1 MIQFE
6 NSLFRIKRAIFII
19 LLVHLLHPHLNAQ
32 ETVSKPVSS
41 TYVDELGVLRWTI
54 NDTPLSLFGVNYTT
68 PFAHAYRA
76 HQYLDIAHET
86 AIDEDVYHFARL
98 GLDAFRVHVWD
109 CEISD
114 TLGNLVENDH
124 LRLFDYLLYK
134 LKERGIKILLTPIA
148 YWGNGYPEPEEK
160 TPGFSTK
167 YGKGNCLTNPEAIRA
182 QENYLFQFV
191 NHVNQY
197 TNIAYKDDPDI
208 IAFEISNEPHH
219 EGTAEETTRFINL
232 MVAAIR
238 KSGCGKPVF
247 YNVSH
252 STHLAEAYYNA
263 DIQGGTFQWYPSG
276 LVKGHEISG
285 NFLPNVA
292 AYPIPFDTIANYSK
306 MTRVVYEY
314 DAADIGRSYIYP
326 YIAKTFRETG
336 FQFATHFAY
345 DPLHLA
351 YANTE
356 YQTHYMN
363 LVYAPQ
369 KALSLKIA
377 GEVFR
382 RLARNEK
389 AGTYPGDTV
398 FDAFRVSYKND
409 LAEMVTDEKFMY
421 TNHTRTKPPSP
432 DKLKH
437 IAGYGRS
444 PVISYEG
451 CGAYFLDRLEEGT
464 WRLEVMPDA
473 VWVRDPFERAS
484 PDKEVSVILRKKWP
498 MIINLPDLGAD
509 FNFTGLNKDNDQRET
524 AESNRID
531 IIPGTYLLTRKGTT
545 TKWTGSDQWENITL
559 NEFAAPAASCERTY
573 LLHEPLYEITAGR
586 PCHVEAK
593 VVSPGEPEKVT
604 IFVYGRRWRPE
615 IIEMKK
621 TSAYTYTGEID
632 TNLVQEGFLR
642 YYISVSQEGKNQT
655 FPCGKYGLPT
665 DWDFYDQQPY
675 EVRVVQPSSPV
686 CLFDAEKDGRRVY
699 GNSWFRVLPSR
710 NPGETILSMHVS
722 NLHSGEHHIA
732 ARFFFAGKTKGRHPD
747 LKSCSHLVLSGYSLN
762 EEPVIVQLGLVTD
775 LGFTYAGLLT
785 VDPGF
790 GVYNIELNHLK
801 KVRSVILPHTYPTFL
816 PFYCKNGPEGPFD
829 ITRAESV
836 HISIGPGIPESDFE
850 KSFGIAIERIY
861 MK

>member
-1 MIQFE
+1 MIQSG
-6 NSLFRIKRAIFII
+6 NALFRIKRAILII
-19 LLVHLLHPHLNAQ
+19 LLVHLLHPHLTAQ
-32 ETVSKPVSS
+32 ETDFKPGSS
-41 TYVDELGVLRWTI
+41 TYVDETGILRWTG
-54 NDTPLSLFGVNYTT
+54 NDAPLTLFGVNYTT

-76 HQYLDIAHET
+76 HQYLDIAHEK
-86 AIDEDVYHFARL
+86 AIDEDVYHFARM

-114 TLGNLVENDH
+114 TLGNLIENDH
-124 LRLFDYLLYK
+124 LRLFDYLLHK
-134 LKERGIKILLTPIA
+134 LKERGIKILITPIA
-148 YWGNGYPEPEEK
+148 YWGNGYPEPGKK

-167 YGKGNCLTNPEAIRA
+167 YGKDNCLTNPEAIRA

-219 EGTAEETTRFINL
+219 EGTKAETTRFINR

-247 YNVSH
+247 YNASH
-252 STHLAEAYYNA
+252 STYLAEAYYEAN
-263 DIQGGTFQWYPSG
+263 IQGGTFQWYPSG
-276 LVKGHEISG
+276 LVKGHEIRG

-292 AYPIPFDTIANYSK
+292 AYPIPFDTIANYRK
-306 MTRVVYEY
+306 TTRVVYEY

-326 YIAKTFRETG
+326 YIAKTFREAG

-345 DPLHLA
+345 DPLHMA

-363 LVYAPQ
+363 LAYAPQ

-377 GEVFR
+377 GEVFHG
-382 RLARNEK
+382 LPRNK
-389 AGTYPGDTV
+389 KTGTYPGDTV
-398 FDAFRVSYKND
+398 FDAFRVSYKSD
-409 LAEMVTDEKFMY
+409 LSEMVTDEKLMY

-437 IAGYGRS
+437 IAGYGHS
-444 PVISYEG
+444 PVVHYEG
-451 CGAYFLDRLEEGT
+451 CGAYFLDRLEEGV

-498 MIINLPDLGAD
+498 MMINLPDLGAG
-509 FNFTGLNKDNDQRET
+509 FSFAGLNEGNDRSGT
-524 AESNRID
+524 AEGNRID
-531 IIPGTYLLTRKGTT
+531 ITPGTYLLMRRGTA
-545 TKWTGSDQWENITL
+545 TKWKGRDRWGNITL
-559 NEFAAPAASCERTY
+559 NEYAAPATSCEKTY
-573 LLHEPLYEITAGR
+573 LLHEPLYEIAAGR
-586 PCHVEAK
+586 PCHVEAR

-604 IFVYGRRWRPE
+604 IFVYGRGWRPE

-621 TSAYTYTGEID
+621 TSAYTYAAEID
-632 TNLVQEGFLR
+632 TNLVREGFLR
-642 YYISVSQEGKNQT
+642 YYISVSQDGKNRT

-686 CLFDAEKDGRRVY
+686 CLFDAEKDGNRVY
-699 GNSWFRVLPSR
+699 GNSWFRVLPSG
-710 NPGETILSMHVS
+710 NPGESILVMHAR
-722 NLHSGEHHIA
+722 NLQRGDHHVD
-732 ARFFFAGKTKGRHPD
+732 ARFFFTGKTRGKRPD
-747 LKSCSHLVLSGYSLN
+747 LKSCSQLVLSGYSLN
-762 EEPVIVQLGLVTD
+762 EEPVTVQLGLVTD
-775 LGFTYAGLLT
+775 LGLTYAGVLT
-785 VDPGF
+785 INPVS
-790 GVYNIELNHLK
+790 GVYSINLNHLK
-801 KVRSVILPHTYPTFL
+801 KVRTIILPRTYPTFL
-816 PFYCKNGPEGPFD
+816 PSYFEGGPEEPFD
-829 ITRAESV
+829 ITKAESIQ
-836 HISIGPGIPESDFE
+836 ISIGPGIPESDFE
-850 KSFGIAIERIY
+850 KSFGIAIEKIY
-861 MK
+861 LK